1 MYYII
6 YFLKNDDGLIDSDRK
21 VRSFKTP
28 RALLDWADK
37 FKGDLDVDIVIKSEK
52 EFQLAWKANLTDLSF
67 SPSPDEKEKKKKRG
81 PYQKRK
87 TPEEV
92 LEKADAIL
100 EKNKK
105 SAGPKCT
112 ECGGKIALWNK
123 TGICGNCQQGKGKK
137 EKRKYTPRK
146 EKS

>member
-6 YFLKNDDGLIDSDRK
+6 YFLKSDDGLLDTDRK

-92 LEKADAIL
+92 LEDADKMIEQAQR
-100 EKNKK
+100 
-105 SAGPKCT
+105 STGPKCS
-112 ECGGKIALWNK
+112 ECGAKIALWNK
-123 TGICGNCQQGKGKK
+123 SGICGNCQQGKKTVKK
-137 EKRKYTPRK
+137 K
-146 EKS
+146 